1 MTRRGQTLLLIGV
14 FALIAG
20 CTSKSA
26 VFPGRSPEQV
36 WTAVVAV
43 AEQPHYDRWVVAENN
58 VWVDPTNDRL
68 EVQRTLK
75 RDLHR
80 QDSPAVREV
89 EKLEMQIVLERTEP
103 PAVTATMR
111 NSMLRGKAIIA
122 IDHFF
127 NEVRELLGGGVAK
140 DMATDATCTSAAD

>member
-1 MTRRGQTLLLIGV
+1 MTLRGRTLLLIGL
-14 FALIAG
+14 FTLIAG

-26 VFPGRSPEQV
+26 VFPGRTPEQV

-43 AEQPHYDRWVVAENN
+43 AEQPEYDRWVVVENN
-58 VWVDPTNDRL
+58 VWVDPTNDRV
-68 EVQRTLK
+68 EVDRTLK

-89 EKLEMQIVLERTEP
+89 EQLKMQIVLERTEP
-103 PAVTATMR
+103 PAITATMR
-111 NSMLRGKAIIA
+111 NQMIRAKAIIA

-127 NEVRELLGGGVAK
+127 DEVRDLLGGGVAK
-140 DMATDATCTSAAD
+140 DMATDATSTSSAD